1 MPIQKVDRQ
10 QVIKKALEVFK
21 EHGYH
26 KSSMADLGK
35 ACGLLKGSIYHHFSG
50 KEDLMNAVI
59 DYLSEYYENKVFS
72 VKQDASMT
80 GEQKLIFL
88 VEKSEEI
95 FLNNKGGCLMASIG
109 LETVNVVPSFTEKIR
124 VFFGNWVD
132 CLATIFEDKHSTPKA
147 KELAEQSVQEIEG
160 AVLLVQLFQDDN
172 YLRKAHNRIIERYL
186 NSLHS

>member
-10 QVIKKALEVFK
+10 EVIKRALEVFK

-59 DYLSEYYENKVFS
+59 DYLSGYYENNVFS
-72 VKQDASMT
+72 IRDDSSKT
-80 GEQKLIFL
+80 GEQKLAFL

-95 FLNNKGGCLMASIG
+95 FLSHRKGCLMASIG
-109 LETVNVVPSFTEKIR
+109 LETVNIVPSFTKKIR
-124 VFFGNWVD
+124 DFFGNWVD
-132 CLATIFEDKHSTPKA
+132 CLATIFEDKHSTLKA

-186 NSLHS
+186 NSSHS